1 MNVKNIEFSP
11 FKYQLSPSLPM
22 KKDGQGKGIITVLMG
37 LVGGI
42 VACGIVLLR
51 NAMLAR
57 NLPPVPPEMVLES
70 A

>member
-1 MNVKNIEFSP
+1 
-11 FKYQLSPSLPM
+11 
-22 KKDGQGKGIITVLMG
+22 MG

-57 NLPPVPPEMVLES
+57 TLPPVAPEMVLES